1 MMNTLETP
9 DFRLL
14 FESAPGLYLVL
25 TPAFKIVAVSDA
37 YLHATMTTREQILNR
52 DMFDVFPDNPSDP
65 HATGVRNLRASLNR
79 ALHDKRPDAMA
90 VQKYDIRRHASK
102 THEFEERYW
111 SPLNSP
117 VVDQRG
123 EVQYIIH
130 RVEDVTDYVH
140 LKRSGVDQQT
150 RMEAEIH
157 KRGQDLQQANQRL
170 RASLDEKE
178 ALLKEVHHR
187 VKNNLEVINSLL
199 SLQAYRISDSTARQL
214 LEETSNRVHAIADI
228 HRLLYQSP
236 DLAEID
242 IRKVLEALAHKL
254 FAFYSV
260 DPDRVRLIVEISEFN
275 VDIQRAVPVA
285 LILNELVSNA
295 LKHAFPNGRRGSI
308 HVRVQSEGSKCFLS
322 VADDGIG
329 LPSGMDLAAL
339 PSLGL
344 QLVRVLAEQLCGHF
358 QMQSQPGTRYIL
370 TFPSKTGSSL

>member
-1 MMNTLETP
+1 MKTLEMP

-37 YLHATMTTREQILNR
+37 YLRATLTTREQILNR

-79 ALHDKRPDAMA
+79 ALQDKRPDAMA
-90 VQKYDIRRHASK
+90 VQKYDIRRPASMA
-102 THEFEERYW
+102 HEFEERYW

-117 VVDQRG
+117 VFDQRG

-140 LKRSGVDQQT
+140 LKKSGVDQQT

-157 KRGQDLQQANQRL
+157 ERGQDLQRANQRL

-178 ALLKEVHHR
+178 VLLKEVHHR

-199 SLQAYRISDSTARQL
+199 SLQADRISDSTARQL

-228 HRLLYQSP
+228 HRLLYQSS

-242 IRKVLEALAHKL
+242 IRKVLEALAHNL
-254 FAFYSV
+254 FVFYCV
-260 DPDRVRLIVEISEFN
+260 DPDRVRLVVEISEFN

-308 HVRVQSEGSKCFLS
+308 RVRVQSDGGECRLS

-329 LPSGMDLAAL
+329 LPSGMHLAVL

-344 QLVRVLAEQLCGHF
+344 QLVRVLVEQLCGHLES
-358 QMQSQPGTRYIL
+358 QSPPGTQYTL
-370 TFPSKTGSSL
+370 KFPSKAGF